1 MSAKVAMAGES
12 QQQTYAHGYD
22 SALTTRWHA
31 ARTAENQGRFFL
43 PYLQPG
49 MTLLDCGCGSGSITL
64 GLAKIVVPGQ
74 VIGIDIA
81 PVELDRARI
90 GASQLGVSNV
100 RFDPGDIYHL
110 DYADDSFDAVFC
122 HNVLEHQ
129 DEPLHALLEMRRVL
143 KSGGVIG
150 VRDTDIG
157 GVLLHPLDPLI
168 QEWFVLYEA
177 DWCGVRG
184 DSRLGRRLPGIMRQA
199 GFHPTKPTASYDVF
213 GDRQGLQ
220 LAAEVAAS
228 RCHDADYVQRLTARG
243 LTTAE
248 RLAELANA
256 LLRWAA
262 HPDAFF
268 AVAHG
273 EVVGWNEC

>member
-1 MSAKVAMAGES
+1 MAVKRTPAGES
-12 QQQTYAHGYD
+12 LQQPYAHGYN

-64 GLAKIVVPGQ
+64 GLARLVAPGQ

-81 PVELDRARI
+81 PVEIDRARI
-90 GASQLGVSNV
+90 SANQQGVSNV
-100 RFDPGDIYHL
+100 RFATGDIYHL
-110 DYADDSFDAVFC
+110 NYADDAFDALFC

-129 DEPLHALLEMRRVL
+129 DQPLDALLEMRRVL
-143 KSGGVIG
+143 KPGGVIG

-157 GVLLHPLDPLI
+157 GALLHPLDPLI
-168 QEWFVLYEA
+168 QEWFALYEA
-177 DWCGVRG
+177 DWCAVRG

-213 GDRQGLQ
+213 GDRQGLH

-228 RCHDADYVQRLTARG
+228 RCRDADYVQRLIQRG

-248 RLAELANA
+248 RLTELATV
-256 LLRWAA
+256 LLQWAE

-273 EVVGWNEC
+273 EVVGWKE

>member
-1 MSAKVAMAGES
+1 MAVKRTTTGES
-12 QQQTYAHGYD
+12 PQQPYAHGYD

-31 ARTAENQGRFFL
+31 ARTAEKQGRFFL

-64 GLAKIVVPGQ
+64 GLAKIVAPGQ

-90 GASQLGVSNV
+90 SASQQGVSNV
-100 RFDPGDIYHL
+100 RFASGDIYHL

-129 DEPLHALLEMRRVL
+129 DDPLKALLEMRRVL
-143 KSGGVIG
+143 KPDGVIG

-157 GVLLHPLDPLI
+157 GILLHPPDALI
-168 QEWFVLYEA
+168 LEWFALYEA
-177 DWCGVRG
+177 DWCAVGG
-184 DSRLGRRLPGIMRQA
+184 DSRIGRRLPGIMRQA
-199 GFHPTKPTASYDVF
+199 GFHTIVPMASYDVF
-213 GDRQGLQ
+213 GDRQGVQ
-220 LAAEVAAS
+220 QAAEVAS
-228 RCHDADYVQRLTARG
+228 GRCQDADFIQRLVQRRLVTV
-243 LTTAE
+243 E
-248 RLAELANA
+248 RLAELA
-256 LLRWAA
+256 AA
-262 HPDAFF
+262 WLAWTEQPDAFF

-273 EVVGWNEC
+273 EVVGWKV